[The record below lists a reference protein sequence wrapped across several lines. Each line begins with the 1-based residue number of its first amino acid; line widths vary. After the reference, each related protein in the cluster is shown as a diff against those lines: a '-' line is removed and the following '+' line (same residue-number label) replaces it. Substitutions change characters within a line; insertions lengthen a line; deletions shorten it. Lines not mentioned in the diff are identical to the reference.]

1 MKRAPGP
8 DEAVVWLR
16 SAERF
21 DLLITD
27 FVMAGMNGAQLI
39 ALAHDLQPGARALIV
54 TGDTDEANFAS
65 TPDHVT
71 VLRKPFRAD
80 QLLRNA
86 RELTAQAEF
95 TRA

>member
-1 MKRAPGP
+1 
-8 DEAVVWLR
+8 VWLR
-16 SAERF
+16 GAERF

-39 ALAHDLQPGARALIV
+39 GLAHTLQPGARALIV
-54 TGDTDEANFAS
+54 TGDADEATLAS
-65 TPDHVT
+65 TPGHVS

-86 RELTAQAEF
+86 RELTAEAEF